1 MRAGLNA
8 FFCLRLFFCCKGTD
22 DHETGYPF
30 LHEYPNVAILLLDL
44 LMEFLHVL
52 SESKCQKCEKDPQ
65 RNDDKRESR
74 IKDRDHDKRGDHLYG
89 HAGKARDYI
98 GVIVCDKS
106 RVVGKPVEPL
116 A

>member
-1 MRAGLNA
+1 
-8 FFCLRLFFCCKGTD
+8 
-22 DHETGYPF
+22 
-30 LHEYPNVAILLLDL
+30 
-44 LMEFLHVL
+44 MEFFHVL
-52 SESKCQKCEKDPQ
+52 SESKCQKSEKDPQ
-65 RNDDKRESR
+65 RDQDKRESR
-74 IKDRDHDKRGDHLYG
+74 IKDSDHDECGDHLYC